1 MLKIRRVFL
10 GILGLGC
17 IFSLASC
24 FGSSGSK
31 KLQESGS
38 AELKYNVVG
47 DYYFITGEIYN
58 AGDADAHAV
67 VVHYWYKDMDG
78 KHTGMAAAGTVAA
91 KSYVT
96 WASGNIYSNSIV
108 SYGVDSIS

>member
-1 MLKIRRVFL
+1 MTILKRIFSFL
-10 GILGLGC
+10 LYLGLV
-17 IFSLASC
+17 FSLSSC
-24 FGSSGSK
+24 FGNSSK

-38 AELKYNVVG
+38 AELKYNIPG

-58 AGDADAHAV
+58 AGDSDAYAV

-78 KHTGMAAAGTVAA
+78 KHKGLAAVGTIVS

-96 WASGNIYSNSIV
+96 WTSGKIYSNSIV